1 MEANVPDYRRIVVRG
16 RTALEQAGHFTIRV
30 FAQIQGVSGDSMASQ
45 GDVGCCYVNVED
57 ACETGCVAACERAS
71 YNAHSAS
78 AKQDCTMACIR
89 ACVRPDIPLG
99 RFTTTVPTNK

>member
-78 AKQDCTMACIR
+78 AKQVGLYHGVYPGLCETRYSPGQVHHNC
-89 ACVRPDIPLG
+89 P
-99 RFTTTVPTNK
+99 N